1 MKRHTI
7 LGGILAAALF
17 ATWNLGTAYGTQQAA
32 PAKPKRFTDVLAVGH
47 RVKLKFDQMNP
58 GMVEVIFVKG
68 DVAWDYTITEVG
80 EDYYGFNHTGTT
92 TGIFVPVSSITCI
105 RFQIGVG
112 FNP

>member
-17 ATWNLGTAYGTQQAA
+17 ATWNLGTAYGTQQAPPEKA
-32 PAKPKRFTDVLAVGH
+32 KRFTDLLAVGH
-47 RVKLKFDQMNP
+47 RAMLKTDQRNP
-58 GMVEVIFVKG
+58 GMFEVIFVKG
-68 DVAWDYTITEVG
+68 DVAWEYTITEVG
-80 EDYYGFNHTGTT
+80 EDYYGFTHTGTT
-92 TGIFVPVSSITCI
+92 TSLYVPVSSITCI